1 MNDTTVISLEN
12 GDVIRINVTGLF
24 DGWKRRI
31 LFLSDVHIDSPYCDR
46 RLLTKHMK
54 EAQNEGAIVLQIG
67 DTFDAMQGPK
77 DPRASLRELKEILK
91 GNDYSDR
98 VLDDGINFFAPYA
111 DTLAMI
117 GYGNHEYSVVR
128 HAGTD
133 MIQRFVQSMR
143 REHKSPVVAGGYGG
157 FIRIAGYID
166 SKSTPSANLRI
177 CYNHGSG
184 GGAPVTKGTIQTAR
198 QAVWVRDVDCI
209 WNGHN
214 HQSYIMP
221 QSTMGI
227 NNQDGVE
234 QGLVYFLRTPGYKNE
249 MQHPAHGYAVSGNM
263 APTPRG
269 CIWGELTYVEKKF
282 SIRYTQDIE

>member
-1 MNDTTVISLEN
+1 MENTTVISLGN
-12 GDVIRINVTGLF
+12 GDVTRINITGLF
-24 DGWKRRI
+24 DGWKKRV
-31 LFLSDVHIDSPYCDR
+31 LFLSDIHIDSPYCDR
-46 RLLTKHMK
+46 DLLKKHMK
-54 EAQNEGAIVLQIG
+54 EAIAEDAPILQIG

-91 GNDYSDR
+91 GNDYFDR
-98 VLDDGINFFAPYA
+98 VLDDGISFFSPFAPN
-111 DTLAMI
+111 LAMV

-133 MIQRFVQSMR
+133 LIQRFVQSMR
-143 REHKSPVVAGGYGG
+143 REYQSPVVAGGYGG
-157 FIRIAGYID
+157 FIRIAGYIG
-166 SKSTPSANLRI
+166 SKNTPAANLRI

-198 QAVWVRDVDCI
+198 QAVWVRDVDAV

-214 HQSYIMP
+214 HQSYILP

-227 NNQDGVE
+227 NNKDTVE

-249 MQHPAHGYAVSGNM
+249 MAHPSHGYAVSGNM

-269 CIWGELTYVEKKF
+269 CIWGEISYADDRFTV
-282 SIRYTQDIE
+282 RYTQDIE